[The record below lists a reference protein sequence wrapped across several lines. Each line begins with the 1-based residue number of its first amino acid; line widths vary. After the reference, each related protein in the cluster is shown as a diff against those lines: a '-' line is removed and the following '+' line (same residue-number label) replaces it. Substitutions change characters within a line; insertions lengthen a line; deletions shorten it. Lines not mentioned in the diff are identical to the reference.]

1 MALTKVLTG
10 GVADDAVD
18 NTKLDLASNYAFT
31 GTVTGAGHIVQSIF
45 ASTSSEVSTSSSSH
59 TDTGLSGTITPTS
72 ASNKILITVFQN
84 GVYKDGGAASGMQL
98 RLLRGSTT
106 ISTLA
111 QRAGGDNGSSSS
123 YGIVATQSIGT
134 VGVSFLD
141 TPNTTSATTYKTTF
155 NSQSNAASTYC
166 QVYSCD
172 STIVLQEIAT

>member
-1 MALTKVLTG
+1 MALTKVRTG
-10 GVADDAVD
+10 GITDDAVG
-18 NTKLDLASNYAFT
+18 NTKLDLAANYAFT

-45 ASTSSEVSTSSSSH
+45 ASTSTEVSSSSGTH
-59 TDTGLSGTITPTS
+59 SDTGLTGTITPTS

-84 GVYKDGGAASGMQL
+84 GVYKDGNAASGMQL
-98 RLLRGSTT
+98 RLLRGSTI

-111 QRAGGDNGSSSS
+111 QRAGGDAGSASSF
-123 YGIVATQSIGT
+123 GVVATQSIGT

-155 NSQSNAASTYC
+155 NSQSGAASTYC

-172 STIVLQEIAT
+172 STIVLQEIAV